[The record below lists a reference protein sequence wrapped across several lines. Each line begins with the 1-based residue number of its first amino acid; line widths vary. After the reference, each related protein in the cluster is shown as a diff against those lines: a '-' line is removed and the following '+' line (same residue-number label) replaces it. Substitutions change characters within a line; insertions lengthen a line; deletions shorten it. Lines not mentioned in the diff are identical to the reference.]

1 MNLFLIDVII
11 ITNNNILK
19 ESDKMDYG
27 NINWKELSYR
37 NLKIFTVIRIIE
49 AILRLFGINGIF
61 GDEDATE

>member
-1 MNLFLIDVII
+1 
-11 ITNNNILK
+11 
-19 ESDKMDYG
+19 MDYG